1 MLKCCKNLTN
11 TNKWQTKF
19 YSERDFMKNQRL
31 TFKFTLMFAL
41 FTILTLLITA
51 QLSYYNQVNLYQHQR
66 EVSIQYIADYLDKLV
81 VSDSDN
87 FLNMQHYFIAHYNE
101 FKIPVDYG
109 EEEIEQSR
117 MRYETLKEA
126 QFPGKVIGKDIRFDE
141 LSNEVKAAHALYNY
155 EYYRYMFEEA
165 AKSFNIIYAYYL
177 VPTGESEHVYWFL
190 DAVRDPEEEG
200 SPNLY
205 LCMDIEDDREHHP
218 RMWEAWDTE
227 KRPEGYDT
235 YDNEYGRTYA
245 YYTPLFIEGEKLG
258 IIGVEVEIAKVNHEI
273 LRATIRQILM
283 VGSVLVI
290 LVILLLSII
299 RTQYIRKLI
308 KLQAV
313 IEDYSQNK
321 NPDIAENLTSEVTNE
336 DEISVIMA
344 KFADMI
350 YELELYIQNLTK
362 TKKDL
367 QDTRQQAIE
376 LNELAMK
383 DSLTGIRNKTGY
395 DKEVQKLE
403 WELADD
409 LTEFGVAMID
419 LNFLKRIND
428 TYGHDKGNVAIITL
442 CRIVCHIFEHS
453 PVFRIGGD
461 EFVVILKGHDL
472 EHVDEL
478 IAEFNRQLKERQ
490 ENTELEYWEQTSA
503 AIGYAVYDKKIDS
516 AYDNVFKRA
525 DAEMYKAKKAMK
537 AVRED

>member
-1 MLKCCKNLTN
+1 
-11 TNKWQTKF
+11 
-19 YSERDFMKNQRL
+19 MKNRKL
-31 TFKFTLMFAL
+31 TFKFTLMFVG
-41 FTILTLLITA
+41 FTLVT
-51 QLSYYNQVNLYQHQR
+51 
-66 EVSIQYIADYLDKLV
+66 LV
-81 VSDSDN
+81 VSSILSYFNQMQLYKSQREDSIQQLASYLESRIIADN
-87 FLNMQHYFIAHYNE
+87 EDFLNMQKYMLANYKNIL
-101 FKIPVDYG
+101 IPPDFTEKDI
-109 EEEIEQSR
+109 EENR
-117 MRYETLKEA
+117 RNFETLFAE
-126 QFPGKVIGKDIRFDE
+126 QYPGKVLGADIRFDE
-141 LSNEVKAAHALYNY
+141 LTDEIKLLYTIYNF
-155 EYYRYMFEEA
+155 EYYTMMFEQAAEA
-165 AKSFNIIYAYYL
+165 FNIAYAYYL
-177 VPTGESEHVYWFL
+177 IPTGEGEHMYWFIF
-190 DAVRDPEEEG
+190 
-200 SPNLY
+200 NLRETMDVNGKTGLL
-205 LCMDIEDDREHHP
+205 LCDDVNDLISNGHVC
-218 RMWEAWDTE
+218 MWKAWNTG
-227 KRPEGYDT
+227 KRPSGYDIFDNQYGKT
-235 YDNEYGRTYA
+235 YTF
-245 YYTPLFIEGEKLG
+245 YTPLLINGEKLG
-258 IIGVEVEIAKVNHEI
+258 VIGVEVEIGKVNHEI
-273 LRATIRQILM
+273 LRATIRQMLTI
-283 VGSVLVI
+283 GCVLVI
-290 LVILLLSII
+290 FTLILLWLI
-299 RTQYIRKLI
+299 RSNYIRKLI

-350 YELELYIQNLTK
+350 YELELYMRNLTK

-367 QDTRQQAIE
+367 QDSRQQAIE